1 MVHDK
6 RNFLLNPR
14 CSVDQNINTNDNK
27 VWLQL
32 LLKKKKKSMIITLI
46 FFFFFGE
53 KIITLSR
60 SIEHEVE
67 SDKHLMVNLCT

>member
-1 MVHDK
+1 MIKEIFYLTHVVLSTKISIPMTIKYDY
-6 RNFLLNPR
+6 NYF
-14 CSVDQNINTNDNK
+14 SQ
-27 VWLQL
+27 
-32 LLKKKKKSMIITLI
+32 KKKKKSMIITLI

-60 SIEHEVE
+60 SKDHEVE

>member
-27 VWLQL
+27 VWFQL
-32 LLKKKKKSMIITLI
+32 LLKK
-46 FFFFFGE
+46 E

-60 SIEHEVE
+60 SIDHEVE
-67 SDKHLMVNLCT
+67 SDKHLMINLCP